1 MSRMLGVWITYSS
14 GSSTFFALLS
24 RNWPLSAAVKKGE
37 KERTSS

>member
-1 MSRMLGVWITYSS
+1 MRPKSVGITYSS

-24 RNWPLSAAVKKGE
+24 RNWPLSAAVKKGD